1 MIIINKKDIIS
12 IINKYK
18 LDKEQ
23 FVVISSSALVLNDV
37 KESTNDIDISCSEEY
52 YNYLLKNY
60 KCKYEKTN
68 KLGENIYLIDNI
80 INFGVSYKPKK
91 IKIVEGIKVASLE
104 DTVEFKKSLNR
115 QKDRKDIDLINHILN
130 NKSCQ

>member
-37 KESTNDIDISCSEEY
+37 KESANDIDISCSEEY

-104 DTVEFKKSLNR
+104 DTLEFKKSLNR

>member
-104 DTVEFKKSLNR
+104 DTLEFKKSLNR